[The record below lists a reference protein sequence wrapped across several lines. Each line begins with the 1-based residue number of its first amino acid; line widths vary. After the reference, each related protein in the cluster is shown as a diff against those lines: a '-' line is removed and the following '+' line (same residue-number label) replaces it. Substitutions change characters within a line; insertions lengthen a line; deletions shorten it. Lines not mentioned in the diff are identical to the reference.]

1 MHSWEDDTMDNR
13 IKKAIIEIGD
23 NDGYY
28 NGKKILPSFDRTMVY
43 FIIGERRIGKTDF
56 FLHLACKLYIDYG
69 VQTMWIR
76 NKLVE
81 LQDAAFTGSFLNDAK
96 LRGWC
101 PDEWETRSDGVYNGA
116 SKDADQI
123 ILFQSIS
130 TFSNRRGGANPR
142 VLMMVFDEF
151 MPEDRRYPKHACK
164 GLMSLTKTVF
174 SGNTECRVFCL
185 SNIVSAVNPY
195 FAGFRIYPSGIVT
208 EYPDKGI
215 VIEKCRGYNK
225 AINNDNPWNRIYKA
239 GNYGDYADESEDRI
253 LSLVVKCVPKGAK
266 RLDFFIVTKNGIY
279 AIYSKNTYGYF
290 VEYKGKIP
298 QTAYLYTADREL
310 VDDKVMYINNSI
322 KSHIKGGFDC
332 NISRFVGAN
341 CLFDIMSI
349 IYDDM

>member
-1 MHSWEDDTMDNR
+1 MDNR
-13 IKKAIIEIGD
+13 IKKAMIEIGD
-23 NDGYY
+23 NNGFY
-28 NGKKILPSFDRTMVY
+28 NAKKILPSFDDTMIY

-81 LQDAAFTGSFLNDAK
+81 LKDASFTGAFLNDAK

-101 PDEWETRSDGVYNGA
+101 PDEWETRADGVYNSEG
-116 SKDADQI
+116 KDADQI

-151 MPEDRRYPKHACK
+151 MPEDRKYPKHASK

-174 SGNTECRVFCL
+174 SGNTECRLFCL

-195 FAGFRIYPSGIVT
+195 FASFRIYPSSIIT
-208 EYPDKGI
+208 SYPEKAI
-215 VIEKCRGYNK
+215 VIEKCRGYKK
-225 AINNDNPWNRIYKA
+225 AIEQGNPWNKVYKA
-239 GNYGDYADESEDRI
+239 GNYGDYADESEDKI
-253 LSLVVKCVPKGAK
+253 LSLVVQSVPKGAK
-266 RLDFFIVTKNGIY
+266 RSDFMFVTANGTYALFTKNG
-279 AIYSKNTYGYF
+279 YGYF
-290 VEYKGKIP
+290 MLHKGNIP
-298 QTAYLYTADREL
+298 NMVYLYTADREL
-310 VDDKVMYINNSI
+310 VSDKVYYINN
-322 KSHIKGGFDC
+322 HIKATIKNGFDC
-332 NISRFVGAN
+332 GFSRFVGAN

-349 IYDDM
+349 IYNDM

>member
-1 MHSWEDDTMDNR
+1 MVDNR
-13 IKKAIIEIGD
+13 IKKAMMEIGD
-23 NDGYY
+23 NNGYY
-28 NGKKILPSFDRTMVY
+28 NAKKILPSFDRTMVY

-56 FLHLACKLYIDYG
+56 FLHLACKLYQDYN

-81 LQDAAFTGSFLNDAK
+81 LQDAAFLGSFLNDAK

-101 PDEWETRSDGVYNGA
+101 PDEWETRSDGVYS
-116 SKDADQI
+116 SKERDADQI

-151 MPEDRRYPKHACK
+151 MPEDRKYPKQASK

-185 SNIVSAVNPY
+185 SNIISAVNPY
-195 FAGFRIYPSGIVT
+195 FACFRIYPSSTIT
-208 EYPDKGI
+208 EYIDKGI

-225 AINNDNPWNRIYKA
+225 AIDIDNPWNMIYKA
-239 GNYGDYADESEDRI
+239 GNYGDYADESEDAI
-253 LSLVVKCVPKGAK
+253 LSLVVKAVPKGAK
-266 RLDFFIVTKNGIY
+266 RSDLIIATKNGNY
-279 AIYSKNTYGYF
+279 ALYTKDGYGYF
-290 VEYKGKIP
+290 TLHKGNIP
-298 QTAYLYTADREL
+298 NSMLIYTADRDL
-310 VDDKVMYINNSI
+310 VNDKVLYINNHLKGTI
-322 KSHIKGGFDC
+322 KNGFDC
-332 NISRFVGAN
+332 GFSRFVGAN

-349 IYDDM
+349 VYNDM